1 MGEERSS
8 VFLIIKYTL
17 GVLCSISI
25 CVSLLMIFYS
35 STELANLKYDTEAR
49 ELTSDL
55 NN

>member
-1 MGEERSS
+1 MGEERGF
-8 VFLIIKYTL
+8 VFLTVKCTL
-17 GVLCSISI
+17 GILYSICI
-25 CVSLLMIFYS
+25 CVSLLIIFYS